1 MSTINGA
8 GNSNLSYL
16 DQLKSMQDKKVE
28 QEQEVTVK
36 NQLKQD
42 DFLSLLTKQ
51 LAQQD
56 PFKPVSNDQMIA
68 QMASFA
74 TVDGINKMN
83 EQFGS
88 LNSAMTSN
96 QALQASSL
104 VGQDVLIPNSTA
116 MRSSEGE
123 MSGMTRLTQSVDN
136 AMLRVENEQ
145 GELVKTM
152 SLGAKSA
159 GEHPFTWDGKDD
171 DGNIMPQGMYKFSVS
186 GNVKGE
192 SQNFEVLTHANVN
205 SVLLGN
211 NDGQVMLNLAGFDKP
226 VQLADVLQ
234 IGKATQKG

>member
-28 QEQEVTVK
+28 QEQEVTGK

-171 DGNIMPQGMYKFSVS
+171 DGNIMPQGIYKFSVS

>member
-28 QEQEVTVK
+28 QEQEVTGK

-56 PFKPVSNDQMIA
+56 PFKPVGNDQMIA

-123 MSGMTRLTQSVDN
+123 MSGMARLSNSVDN
-136 AMLRVENEQ
+136 AILRVETAQ
-145 GELVKTM
+145 GELVKTV
-152 SLGAKSA
+152 SLGAKTA
-159 GEHPFTWDGKDD
+159 GEHAFTWDGKDD
-171 DGNIMPQGMYKFSVS
+171 DGNVMPEGMYKFSVS

-211 NDGQVMLNLAGFDKP
+211 NNSQVMLNLAGFDKP